1 MVEKYRIVYYPSVFT
16 KKKDNDNYFTWES
29 QINALHD
36 AGYEIHTVRDE
47 FIVMKLNE
55 ASKYEDVDS
64 VKQVSHDEVSKWVNS
79 DGGWTVDS
87 IYSKHTIL
95 VRRPK

>member
-1 MVEKYRIVYYPSVFT
+1 MHEI
-16 KKKDNDNYFTWES
+16 
-29 QINALHD
+29 
-36 AGYEIHTVRDE
+36 GYEIHTARDG
-47 FIVMKLNE
+47 FIVMKLGE
-55 ASKYEDVDS
+55 PSKYEDVDS

-79 DGGWTVDS
+79 DGGWMVDS